1 MNCDNCRW
9 FNKTGFAP
17 GFGDCVLNREVHG
30 SNHVCKNYEEYKDV
44 QHGEWK
50 LQYFDDKPKFFVCS
64 NCKCRLTY
72 RYNFCPCCGSDN
84 RSK

>member
-30 SNHVCKNYEEYKDV
+30 SNHVCKNYEEYKAV
-44 QHGEWK
+44 QHGEWEV
-50 LQYFDDKPKFFVCS
+50 QYFDNTPKFFICS
-64 NCKCRLTY
+64 NCNFRLTY

-84 RSK
+84 RS